1 MSYINT
7 IFFNKKYY
15 KLVKM
20 QNSNRTVKFKTTSI
34 LSAIGYSAWHVRHYN
49 EGLLVE
55 IEYLR
60 KRYDIKD
67 KRYKYFYE

>member
-1 MSYINT
+1 
-7 IFFNKKYY
+7 
-15 KLVKM
+15 M

-49 EGLLVE
+49 EGLLLE

-67 KRYKYFYE
+67 INTFMNNL